1 MLKQKK
7 RISSRTATLVATVA
21 LGVLLLLL
29 SAVTS
34 ASLAYASETPHATH
48 TPHQTPHQTPH
59 ASQTPHQTPHAS
71 QTPHQT
77 PHASQTP
84 HQTPH
89 ASQTP
94 HPNPTHTPQPAG
106 HLEVYGLV
114 ESLPAE
120 FVGEW
125 LIDGVT
131 YAANTETQFF
141 EHDGPLAVGACVA
154 VKYLPSSNLALQIR
168 SQEAHHC
175 TGGSFTNDVYGTV
188 ESFPDDLYGTWVI
201 SGLSYLATP
210 STHLE
215 QEHGSFAVTACVKV
229 KYYTQNGVNY
239 ATQIKS
245 QNPSHCDGTE
255 LPSSTNSYVYAT
267 IDNFPASPYVGAWV
281 IGGLTYEATATTQ
294 FDQDHAPFAIGTCV
308 KAKYSDANDSNTLL
322 KVETK
327 QAYKCQNSNTS
338 YGTVATV
345 PTNPDWTGTWQIG
358 GVTYQADNA
367 TTFSEAFGLLASGA
381 YVEVKYDMS
390 GRMSV
395 PVASSIKTHVAPN
408 SGLDRQMGHLTD
420 YDTNDEWNDWV
431 VDGLIYR
438 ADPAIEVGTES
449 QAPQIGQFV
458 VINSYESD
466 GSRYITSATAA
477 QQLFLPA
484 ITR

>member
-1 MLKQKK
+1 MNKLKKSI
-7 RISSRTATLVATVA
+7 ISHTATLVATVA
-21 LGVLLLLL
+21 LGLLLLLL

-34 ASLAYASETPHATH
+34 ASLAHASETGHQTPAATH
-48 TPHQTPHQTPH
+48 TPHQTPAATH
-59 ASQTPHQTPHAS
+59 TPHQTPDATHTPDAS
-71 QTPHQT
+71 H
-77 PHASQTP
+77 
-84 HQTPH
+84 
-89 ASQTP
+89 TP
-94 HPNPTHTPQPAG
+94 HPNPTHTPHPAG

-120 FVGEW
+120 LVGEW

-131 YAANTETQFF
+131 YTADTETQFF

-154 VKYLPSSNLALQIR
+154 VKYLPSSNLALQIK
-168 SQEAHHC
+168 SKEAHHC

-201 SGLSYLATP
+201 SGLSYLASP

-229 KYYTQNGVNY
+229 KYDTQDGVNY

-245 QNPSHCDGTE
+245 QTPSHCDGAQ
-255 LPSSTNSYVYAT
+255 LPSTNNKVYAT
-267 IDNFPASPYVGAWV
+267 IDNFPPSPYVGTWQ
-281 IGGLTYEATATTQ
+281 IGGLTYEATGTTQ

-308 KAKYSDANDSNTLL
+308 KAKYNSASGSNTLL

-327 QAYKCQNSNTS
+327 QAYKCQNGNTS

-367 TTFSEAFGLLASGA
+367 TTFSQAFGFFASGA

-390 GRMSV
+390 GRMSA

-408 SGLDRQMGHLTD
+408 SGLDRQMGLLTD

-431 VDGLIYR
+431 IDGLIYR
-438 ADPAIEVGTES
+438 ANPAIEVGTES

-458 VINSYESD
+458 VINSYQSD
-466 GSRYITSATAA
+466 GSRYITSASAA

-484 ITR
+484 ITRE